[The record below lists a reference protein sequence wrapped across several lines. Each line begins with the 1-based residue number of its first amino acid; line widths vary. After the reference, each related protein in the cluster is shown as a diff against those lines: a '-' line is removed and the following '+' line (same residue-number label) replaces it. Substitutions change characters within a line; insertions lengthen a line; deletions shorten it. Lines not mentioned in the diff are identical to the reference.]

1 MPRLT
6 ALAMLMYMLKKFA
19 RFAPVLLLFS
29 ALVSALQ
36 GADFSFDSAGVKIH
50 YTVEGKGEPVILIHG
65 YAASIA
71 ANWGQPGVI
80 KGLADSY
87 EVIAIDNRGHGQSD
101 KPHDAASYG
110 PKMVDDVVR
119 LMDHLKI
126 KKAHIVGY
134 SMGGFITEAMLTEHP
149 NRMLTATLG
158 GAGWSDPKDQ
168 TQANLLNQLADSLE
182 QGKGIGPL
190 IIALNPVGAPPP
202 TPQAVEMTNKMFL
215 AANDPLALAAV
226 ARAHMPQPS
235 EAKIR
240 ANKVPTLALIGEL
253 DPLKAGVDQ
262 LKTMMP
268 KLTVVV
274 IPGANH
280 LTAFATPL
288 FLSSLRSFLAEHS
301 KAPHAKAQATGN

>member
-1 MPRLT
+1 MPLIT
-6 ALAMLMYMLKKFA
+6 APAILMYMLKKFA
-19 RFAPVLLLFS
+19 RFAPILLLFS
-29 ALVSALQ
+29 ALHA
-36 GADFSFDSAGVKIH
+36 ADFTFDSAGVKIH

-87 EVIAIDNRGHGQSD
+87 QVIAIDNRGHGQSD
-101 KPHDAASYG
+101 KPHDVASYG
-110 PKMVDDVVR
+110 PKMVDDVIR

-126 KKAHIVGY
+126 RKAHIVGY
-134 SMGGFITEAMLTEHP
+134 SMGGFMTEALLTEHP
-149 NRMLTATLG
+149 NRLITATLG

-202 TPQAVEMTNKMFL
+202 SPQVLEMTNKMFL

-226 ARAHMPQPS
+226 ARAHMPQAS
-235 EAKIR
+235 EARIR
-240 ANKVPTLALIGEL
+240 ANKIPTLALIGEL

-280 LTAFATPL
+280 LTAFANPL
-288 FLSSLRSFLAEHS
+288 FLSSLKSFLAEHS
-301 KAPHAKAQATGN
+301 KTPHAKAVATGN